1 MNTFSTSMGMGYGWL
16 MPLIPLAIIAMLFY
30 LFRNKEPHAPTAQE
44 ILNQRYAN
52 GGIDKEEYD
61 AKSAHIQ
68 QYS

>member
-1 MNTFSTSMGMGYGWL
+1 MNTFTTGIGYGWL
-16 MPLIPLAIIAMLFY
+16 MPLIPLTIIIVLFY
-30 LFRNKEPHAPTAQE
+30 LFRTKEIQTPTAQE